1 MHEVKTVIRHTAL
14 ALQNSGDGEAEIKLS
29 QRAVLNEVPHVK
41 TTSDKWLFWAD
52 KESHRKGR

>member
-41 TTSDKWLFWAD
+41 TTSDKWLF
-52 KESHRKGR
+52 